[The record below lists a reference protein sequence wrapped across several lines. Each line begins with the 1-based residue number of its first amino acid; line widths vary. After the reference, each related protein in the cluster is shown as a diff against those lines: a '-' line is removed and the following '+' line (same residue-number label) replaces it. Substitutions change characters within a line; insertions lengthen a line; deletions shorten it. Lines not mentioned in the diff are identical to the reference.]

1 MATLT
6 TKLPVINLLAGPGAG
21 KSTTAALVFGKLKQL
36 GYNVEMAREFAKDKV
51 WEGSFKV
58 LSDQL
63 YILGKQNHKLHVLQD
78 QCDCA
83 ITDSPLLIC
92 SIYNKQL
99 ANLDAIVLEAFNQYH
114 NFTYVIE
121 RSKRYNPSGRMQT
134 EVEAKAIDKI
144 TTDLLIKFNLPY
156 KTVPY
161 GDEGVMM
168 IVQDFVKWF
177 EMTHPNYGK

>member
-1 MATLT
+1 M

-21 KSTTAALVFGKLKQL
+21 KSTTAALVYGKLKQL
-36 GYNVEMAREFAKDKV
+36 GYNVELAREFAKDKV

-63 YILGKQNHKLHVLQD
+63 YILGKQNHKLHVLEG

-92 SIYNKQL
+92 SLYNTKGL
-99 ANLDAIVLEAFNQYH
+99 KNLDAVILEAFNQYQ

-134 EVEAKAIDKI
+134 EDEAKVIDGMSV
-144 TTDLLIKFNLPY
+144 DLLEKYRIPY
-156 KTVPY
+156 QTVPY
-161 GDEGVMM
+161 GDEGVML
-168 IVQDFVKWF
+168 IVQDFVRWF
-177 EMTHPNYGK
+177 EVARFK